1 VSTARVPDNAPAS
14 RRPEHL
20 PGAIAVGNEV
30 DDLDMEIERDGA
42 LARMASMGAY
52 KAASGTGRSSL
63 ASSSGLEVS
72 HRRPMSSQ
80 RSIGDD
86 DDELS
91 TKMKVL
97 ANVGALV
104 LFAGTIGG
112 LVKLADPAGGSFYA
126 KPGEVGQAGPRPQLA
141 RVLQSMLHAVD
152 GVGPFVVL
160 KTAPG
165 TAGAVSAALDEAGW
179 PEVIGT
185 LAGDD
190 TVLVITRSEK
200 LRKSVAERVRGL
212 GG

>member
-1 VSTARVPDNAPAS
+1 VKP
-14 RRPEHL
+14 RRHALILKLITDER
-20 PGAIAVGNEV
+20 
-30 DDLDMEIERDGA
+30 IENQEA
-42 LARMASMGAY
+42 L
-52 KAASGTGRSSL
+52 KAALGRNGIDATQATLSRDL
-63 ASSSGLEVS
+63 
-72 HRRPMSSQ
+72 R
-80 RSIGDD
+80 
-86 DDELS
+86 EL
-91 TKMKVL
+91 
-97 ANVGALV
+97 
-104 LFAGTIGG
+104 G

-200 LRKSVAERVRGL
+200 VRKTVAERVRGL